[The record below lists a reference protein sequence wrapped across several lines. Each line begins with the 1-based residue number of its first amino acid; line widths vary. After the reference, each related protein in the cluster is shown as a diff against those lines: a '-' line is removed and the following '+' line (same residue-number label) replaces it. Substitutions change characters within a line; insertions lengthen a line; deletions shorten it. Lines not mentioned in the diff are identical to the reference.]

1 MSDRFTLIARKQEVQ
16 RQIEQLRRQLE
27 RVQSQGATVNKRQLN
42 QLETRLEQLMATEY
56 NLRLAIDQAR

>member
-1 MSDRFTLIARKQEVQ
+1 MSDRFALIARKQEVQ

-27 RVQSQGATVNKRQLN
+27 RVQGATANQRQRN

-56 NLRLAIDQAR
+56 NLRLAIDQAK

>member
-1 MSDRFTLIARKQEVQ
+1 MSDRFALIARKQEVQ

-27 RVQSQGATVNKRQLN
+27 RVQTQGASVNKRQLN